1 MVDVEIR
8 KVQRLGASSLI
19 VTLPHSWAKRVNLK
33 PGDSV
38 MIAVEGVSLK
48 LTPISKNLSSKPVI
62 VDMTGLRDPRVRSL
76 VIPCFYILGYDEVD
90 IKLSERS
97 AETLSSLKSA
107 SSRLTGLEIVD
118 LGGDIVTAKILLDPA
133 KVDLR
138 VSIRSMTILT
148 SNIVKA
154 VARVVREGLS
164 EDIESEVR
172 SLGEELYKLRSIIE
186 RQIHIYPQTT
196 YREEGVNSIL
206 ALTALTL
213 LSLMDA
219 LLIDIVEIARHGFKT
234 SRELSQILDNL
245 GGVVPLIGSAV
256 VNPSIRRSLEI
267 LDSLQHI
274 QGRVVELV
282 KSGALDGVQY
292 VIATRIMDFV
302 KILQVICYA
311 ITCVGLSTG
320 EHS

>member
-76 VIPCFYILGYDEVD
+76 VIPCLYILGYDEVG

-97 AETLSSLKSA
+97 AGTLSSLKSA

-219 LLIDIVEIARHGFKT
+219 LLIDIVEIARHEFKT

-320 EHS
+320 EHG